1 MLTLVYLALA
11 VLGCGYIVVSGFLG
25 HLFEFSDS
33 GPAGHAGDAGGGH
46 GGHDNG
52 GGHDADHA
60 GEHAVSY
67 GLDGSGHGTAT
78 ADAGGIGEFHF
89 PFFSP
94 LALATLFASIGAFGI
109 IAKHG
114 FGVRDATSLALAL
127 PAALATS
134 YAVTYVGWRIV
145 RGARA
150 SSVIRLADLR
160 GALAE
165 VTTPIPAGG
174 LGEAVA
180 LVGGQRYS
188 APAREETGR
197 EVPRG
202 AAVTVVGMLG
212 PTLLVR
218 AGVARQEV
226 PGSA

>member
-25 HLFEFSDS
+25 HLFEFGDS
-33 GPAGHAGDAGGGH
+33 GHAGHGDAGGGH
-46 GGHDNG
+46 GGHEHGDSG
-52 GGHDADHA
+52 DA
-60 GEHAVSY
+60 GEHSVSY
-67 GLDGSGHGTAT
+67 GLDGAGHGTAT
-78 ADAGGIGEFHF
+78 ADLGGIGEFHF

-114 FGVRDATSLALAL
+114 FGARDAVSLAVAL
-127 PAALATS
+127 PAALVTS

-150 SSVIRLADLR
+150 SSVIRLAELR

-180 LVGGQRYS
+180 MVGGQRFS
-188 APAREETGR
+188 APAREEAGR

-226 PGSA
+226 PESA